1 MDTDFSR
8 DPVFDTRTDAVATLV
23 VVVTIVVSA
32 LCYAFLMM
40 HAGIVVA
47 E

>member
-1 MDTDFSR
+1 MDTNFAR
-8 DPVFDTRTDAVATLV
+8 EPLFDTRKDALATLV

-32 LCYAFLMM
+32 LCYAYLMT
-40 HAGIVVA
+40 HAGIVIA